1 MTVPHT
7 PGEVFDVV
15 SADGTGLAG
24 WRNGAAAVGP
34 AVVIAGGLGTV
45 PQTWPSLL
53 AEDCGYRVSS
63 WYYRGT
69 FGTQRPADSS
79 HIRVEDHVD
88 DLIALMDHEGIE
100 RAVVPCWSM
109 GVNIAFEAALRHPD
123 RVAGLLAVAGVPGGT
138 FRSMGAPL
146 QIPRPLRHLVGV
158 TGARVLRLAAP
169 LINPITDAIPATPRT
184 AWLLSH
190 TGFIMPSAHRDD
202 LVATL
207 QAFLKHDFGWYFT
220 LALGLAD
227 HAPMDLSFVKVPTT
241 LVAGRYDV
249 LTAAADILEAS
260 GQIPDSQ
267 VALLPGS
274 HFLPLE
280 FPSEI
285 RQLLAE
291 LVERVDLAV

>member
-1 MTVPHT
+1 MTVPDS

-15 SADGTGLAG
+15 SADGTVVAG
-24 WRNGAAAVGP
+24 WRNGSEAAGP
-34 AVVIAGGLGTV
+34 PVVIAGGLGTV

-53 AEDCGYRVSS
+53 TEDCGFRVSS

-69 FGTQRPADSS
+69 FGTQRPSDPT
-79 HIRVEDHVD
+79 HIRIDDHVD

-109 GVNIAFEAALRHPD
+109 GVNIAFEAAMRHPD
-123 RVAGLLAVAGVPGGT
+123 RIAGLLAVAGVPGGT

-146 QIPRPLRHLVGV
+146 AIPRPLRHIVGV

-169 LINPITDAIPATPRT
+169 LINPITAAIPATPRT

-190 TGFIMPSAHRDD
+190 SGFIMPSADQDD

-227 HAPMDLSFVKVPTT
+227 HAPMDLSFVTVPTT
-241 LVAGRYDV
+241 LVAGRYDI
-249 LTAAADILEAS
+249 LTAAADMLDAS
-260 GQIPDSQ
+260 TQIPDALVS
-267 VALLPGS
+267 LLPGS

-280 FPSEI
+280 FPGEI
-285 RQLLAE
+285 HRLLTE
-291 LVERVDLAV
+291 LVARVDLAS